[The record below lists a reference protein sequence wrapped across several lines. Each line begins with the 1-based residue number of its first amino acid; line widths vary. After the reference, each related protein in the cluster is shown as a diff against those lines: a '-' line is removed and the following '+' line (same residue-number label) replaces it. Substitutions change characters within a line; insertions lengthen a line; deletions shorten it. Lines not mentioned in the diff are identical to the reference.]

1 MESAKINDL
10 FVIQTNSKLKAKEGK
25 KEGQYP
31 FYTSGEEIKYLD
43 TFQFNTRGL
52 IIGKGGNPNWR
63 FANGMFSM
71 STDCCLLTA
80 NQESVD
86 IEYVYYYLCAFP
98 TIMQRLYKG
107 VGIKHISL
115 ADIKNIEIEYPPI
128 EVQRTIVSVLSFL
141 DAVIKKRQINV
152 VKNIPELLKS
162 YYSQLVDNNVW
173 DKVRISDIATEIKS
187 GPFGTQLHVSQF
199 SDKGEIYVYG
209 IDDLTKKVPKTRYLS
224 IAELDKYERY
234 LVHGDDVLISIMGT
248 VGRTKVV
255 PKDIGLAINTKHL
268 VDITLNQ
275 DLCKPYF
282 LAYTLENDRK
292 VRRQIESSKHG
303 AVMSAINMSDVKN
316 LKITLPSIKVQ
327 MYFEE
332 VYHQVKDIQKC
343 MEEEIQLLK
352 ELRKSLLAKYFR
364 ENNLLNAS
372 FSVTKKQKI
381 TSDSDIDSLLTI
393 INEGGFSNLSN
404 YDEMRSLLYYYIG
417 KEVVEQY
424 YDKKT
429 KKVKL
434 RKIGR
439 AHV

>member
-43 TFQFNTRGL
+43 TFQCNTRGL

-80 NQESVD
+80 KQESVD

-162 YYSQLVDNNVW
+162 YYLQLVDNNVW

-209 IDDLTKKVPKTRYLS
+209 IDDLTKKDPKNRYLS
-224 IAELDKYERY
+224 IVELDKYKRY

-303 AVMSAINMSDVKN
+303 AVMSAINMADVKN
-316 LKITLPSIKVQ
+316 LMITLPSIKVQ

-434 RKIGR
+434 RKK
-439 AHV
+439 

>member
-31 FYTSGEEIKYLD
+31 FFTSGEEIKYLD
-43 TFQFNTRGL
+43 TFQCNTQGL

-63 FANGMFSM
+63 FAKGMFSM

-80 NQESVD
+80 KQESVD

-199 SDKGEIYVYG
+199 SDKGDIYVYG
-209 IDDLTKKVPKTRYLS
+209 IDDLTKKAPKTRYLS
-224 IAELDKYERY
+224 IVELDKYKRY

-255 PKDIGLAINTKHL
+255 PQDIGLAINTKHL

-316 LKITLPSIKVQ
+316 LMITLPSIKVQ

-364 ENNLLNAS
+364 ENNPLNAS

-381 TSDSDIDSLLTI
+381 TSGSDIDSLLTI
-393 INEGGFSNLSN
+393 INKGGFSNLSN

-434 RKIGR
+434 RKK
-439 AHV
+439 

>member
-173 DKVRISDIATEIKS
+173 DKVIISYIATEIKS

-434 RKIGR
+434 RKK
-439 AHV
+439 

>member
-43 TFQFNTRGL
+43 TFQLNTRGL

-80 NQESVD
+80 NQEFVD

-152 VKNIPELLKS
+152 VENIPELLKS

-282 LAYTLENDRK
+282 LAYILENDRK

-332 VYHQVKDIQKC
+332 VYHQVKVIQKC

-364 ENNLLNAS
+364 ENNPLNAS

-434 RKIGR
+434 RKK
-439 AHV
+439 

>member
-43 TFQFNTRGL
+43 TFQCNTRGL

-80 NQESVD
+80 KQESVD

-199 SDKGEIYVYG
+199 RDKGEIYVYG
-209 IDDLTKKVPKTRYLS
+209 IDDLTKKAPKTRYLS
-224 IAELDKYERY
+224 TVELNKYKRY

-282 LAYTLENDRK
+282 LAYTLENNRK
-292 VRRQIESSKHG
+292 VRQQIESSKHG

-316 LKITLPSIKVQ
+316 LMITLPSIKVQ

-364 ENNLLNAS
+364 ENNPLNAS

-381 TSDSDIDSLLTI
+381 TSGSDIDSLLTI

-417 KEVVEQY
+417 KDVVEQY

-434 RKIGR
+434 RKK
-439 AHV
+439 

>member
-80 NQESVD
+80 NQEFVD

-162 YYSQLVDNNVW
+162 YYLQLVDNNVW

-282 LAYTLENDRK
+282 LAYTLENNRK
-292 VRRQIESSKHG
+292 VRQQIESSKHG

-316 LKITLPSIKVQ
+316 LMITLPSIKVQ

-332 VYHQVKDIQKC
+332 VYHQVKVIQKC

-364 ENNLLNAS
+364 ENNPLNAS

-404 YDEMRSLLYYYIG
+404 YDEMRRLLYYYIG
-417 KEVVEQY
+417 KDVVEQY

-434 RKIGR
+434 RKK
-439 AHV
+439 

>member
-43 TFQFNTRGL
+43 TFQCNTRGL

-63 FANGMFSM
+63 FAKGMFSM

-80 NQESVD
+80 KQESVD

-199 SDKGEIYVYG
+199 SDKGDIYVYG
-209 IDDLTKKVPKTRYLS
+209 IDDLTKKAPKTRYLS
-224 IAELDKYERY
+224 IVELDKYKRY

-316 LKITLPSIKVQ
+316 LMITLPSIKVQ

-364 ENNLLNAS
+364 ENNPLNAS

-381 TSDSDIDSLLTI
+381 TSGSDIDSLLTI
-393 INEGGFSNLSN
+393 INKGGFSNLSN

-434 RKIGR
+434 RKK
-439 AHV
+439 

>member
-43 TFQFNTRGL
+43 TFQCNTRGL

-80 NQESVD
+80 NQEFVD

-199 SDKGEIYVYG
+199 RDKGEIYVYG
-209 IDDLTKKVPKTRYLS
+209 IDDLTKKTPKTRYLS
-224 IAELDKYERY
+224 IAELDKYKRY

-282 LAYTLENDRK
+282 LAYTLENDCK

-316 LKITLPSIKVQ
+316 LMITLPSIKVQ

-364 ENNLLNAS
+364 ENNPLNAS

-381 TSDSDIDSLLTI
+381 TSGSDIDSLLTI

-417 KEVVEQY
+417 KDVVEQY

-434 RKIGR
+434 RKK
-439 AHV
+439 

>member
-43 TFQFNTRGL
+43 TFQCNTRGL

-63 FANGMFSM
+63 FAKGMFSM

-80 NQESVD
+80 KQESVD

-141 DAVIKKRQINV
+141 DAIIKKRQISV

-173 DKVRISDIATEIKS
+173 DRVRISDILAKIKS

-209 IDDLTKKVPKTRYLS
+209 IDDLTKKAPKTRYLS
-224 IAELDKYERY
+224 IVELDKYKRY
-234 LVHGDDVLISIMGT
+234 RVNGDDVLISIMGT

-292 VRRQIESSKHG
+292 VKRQIESSKHG

-316 LKITLPSIKVQ
+316 LMITLPSIKVQ

-343 MEEEIQLLK
+343 MEEEIHLLK

-364 ENNLLNAS
+364 ENNPLNAS

-417 KEVVEQY
+417 KDVVEQY

-434 RKIGR
+434 RKK
-439 AHV
+439 

>member
-43 TFQFNTRGL
+43 TFQCNTRGL

-80 NQESVD
+80 KQESVD

-209 IDDLTKKVPKTRYLS
+209 IDDLTKKTPKTRYLS
-224 IAELDKYERY
+224 IAELDKYKRY

-282 LAYTLENDRK
+282 LAYTLENDCK

-316 LKITLPSIKVQ
+316 LMITLPSIKVQ

-364 ENNLLNAS
+364 ENNPLNAS

-381 TSDSDIDSLLTI
+381 TSGSDIDSLLTI

-417 KEVVEQY
+417 KDVVEQY

-434 RKIGR
+434 RKK
-439 AHV
+439 

>member
-43 TFQFNTRGL
+43 TFQCNTRGL

-63 FANGMFSM
+63 FAKGMFSM

-80 NQESVD
+80 KQESVD

-141 DAVIKKRQINV
+141 DAIIKKRQISV

-173 DKVRISDIATEIKS
+173 DKVRISDILVKIKS

-292 VRRQIESSKHG
+292 VKRQIESSKHG

-316 LKITLPSIKVQ
+316 LMITLPSIKVQ

-364 ENNLLNAS
+364 ENNPLNAS

-417 KEVVEQY
+417 KDVVEQY

-434 RKIGR
+434 RKK
-439 AHV
+439 

>member
-43 TFQFNTRGL
+43 TFQCNTRGL

-80 NQESVD
+80 KQESVD

-162 YYSQLVDNNVW
+162 YYLQLVDNNVW

-209 IDDLTKKVPKTRYLS
+209 IDDLTKKDPKNRYLS
-224 IAELDKYERY
+224 IVELDKYKRY

-303 AVMSAINMSDVKN
+303 AVMSAINMADVKN
-316 LKITLPSIKVQ
+316 LRITLPSIKVQ

-381 TSDSDIDSLLTI
+381 TRRSPQRRGNSL
-393 INEGGFSNLSN
+393 
-404 YDEMRSLLYYYIG
+404 D
-417 KEVVEQY
+417 
-424 YDKKT
+424 
-429 KKVKL
+429 
-434 RKIGR
+434 
-439 AHV
+439 

>member
-80 NQESVD
+80 NQEFVD

-162 YYSQLVDNNVW
+162 YYLQLVDNNVW

-199 SDKGEIYVYG
+199 RDKGEIYVYG

-224 IAELDKYERY
+224 TVELNKYKRY

-282 LAYTLENDRK
+282 LAYTLENNRK
-292 VRRQIESSKHG
+292 VRQQIESSKHG

-332 VYHQVKDIQKC
+332 VYHQVKVIQKC

-364 ENNLLNAS
+364 ENNPLNAS

-381 TSDSDIDSLLTI
+381 TSGSDIDSLLTI

-434 RKIGR
+434 RKK
-439 AHV
+439 

>member
-10 FVIQTNSKLKAKEGK
+10 FVIQTNSKLKANEGK

-43 TFQFNTRGL
+43 TFQCNTRGL

-63 FANGMFSM
+63 FAKGMFSM

-80 NQESVD
+80 KQESVD

-115 ADIKNIEIEYPPI
+115 SDIKNIEIEYPPI

-141 DAVIKKRQINV
+141 DAVIKKRQISV
-152 VKNIPELLKS
+152 AKNIPELLKS

-173 DKVRISDIATEIKS
+173 DKVRISDILVKIKS

-292 VRRQIESSKHG
+292 VKRQIESSKHG

-316 LKITLPSIKVQ
+316 LMITLPSIKVQ

-364 ENNLLNAS
+364 ENNPLNAS

-417 KEVVEQY
+417 KDVVEQY

-434 RKIGR
+434 RKK
-439 AHV
+439 

>member
-43 TFQFNTRGL
+43 TFQLNTRGL

-80 NQESVD
+80 NQEFVD

-199 SDKGEIYVYG
+199 RDKGEIYVYG
-209 IDDLTKKVPKTRYLS
+209 IDDLTKKAPKTRYLS
-224 IAELDKYERY
+224 TVELNKYKRY

-282 LAYTLENDRK
+282 LAYTLENDCK

-316 LKITLPSIKVQ
+316 LMITLPSIKVQ

-343 MEEEIQLLK
+343 MEKEIQLLK

-364 ENNLLNAS
+364 EKNPLNAS

-381 TSDSDIDSLLTI
+381 TSGSDIDSLLTI

-417 KEVVEQY
+417 KDVVEQY

-434 RKIGR
+434 RKK
-439 AHV
+439 

>member
-43 TFQFNTRGL
+43 TFQCNTRGL

-80 NQESVD
+80 NQEFVD

-199 SDKGEIYVYG
+199 RDKGEIYVYG
-209 IDDLTKKVPKTRYLS
+209 IDDLTKKAPKTRYLS
-224 IAELDKYERY
+224 TVELNKYKRY

-282 LAYTLENDRK
+282 LAYTLENNRK
-292 VRRQIESSKHG
+292 VRQQIESSKHG

-316 LKITLPSIKVQ
+316 LMITLPSIKVQ

-364 ENNLLNAS
+364 ENNPLNAS

-381 TSDSDIDSLLTI
+381 TSGSDIDSLLTI

-434 RKIGR
+434 RKK
-439 AHV
+439 

>member
-10 FVIQTNSKLKAKEGK
+10 FVIQTNSKLKANEGK
-25 KEGQYP
+25 KVGQYP

-43 TFQFNTRGL
+43 TFQCNTQGL

-63 FANGMFSM
+63 FAKGMFSM

-80 NQESVD
+80 KQESVD

-199 SDKGEIYVYG
+199 SDKGDIYVYG
-209 IDDLTKKVPKTRYLS
+209 IDDLTKKAPKTRYLS
-224 IAELDKYERY
+224 IVELDKYKRY

-292 VRRQIESSKHG
+292 VRQQIESSKHG

-316 LKITLPSIKVQ
+316 LMITLPSIKVQ

-364 ENNLLNAS
+364 ENNPLNAS

-381 TSDSDIDSLLTI
+381 TSGSDIDSLLTI
-393 INEGGFSNLSN
+393 INKGGFSNLSN

-434 RKIGR
+434 RKK
-439 AHV
+439 

>member
-10 FVIQTNSKLKAKEGK
+10 FVIKTNSKLKANEGK
-25 KEGQYP
+25 KVGQYP

-80 NQESVD
+80 KQESVD

-199 SDKGEIYVYG
+199 RDKGEIYVYG
-209 IDDLTKKVPKTRYLS
+209 IDDLTKNVPKTRYLS

-434 RKIGR
+434 RKK
-439 AHV
+439 

>member
-43 TFQFNTRGL
+43 TFQCNTRGL

-80 NQESVD
+80 NQEFVD

-199 SDKGEIYVYG
+199 RDKGEIYVYG
-209 IDDLTKKVPKTRYLS
+209 IDDLTKKAPKTRYLS
-224 IAELDKYERY
+224 TVELNKYKRY

-282 LAYTLENDRK
+282 LAYTLENNRK
-292 VRRQIESSKHG
+292 VRQQIESSKHG

-316 LKITLPSIKVQ
+316 LMITLPSIKVQ

-364 ENNLLNAS
+364 ENNPLNAS

-381 TSDSDIDSLLTI
+381 TSGSDIDSLLTI
-393 INEGGFSNLSN
+393 INKGGFSNLSN

-434 RKIGR
+434 RKK
-439 AHV
+439 

>member
-80 NQESVD
+80 NQEFVD

-332 VYHQVKDIQKC
+332 VYHQVKVIQKC

-364 ENNLLNAS
+364 ENNPLNAS

-434 RKIGR
+434 RKK
-439 AHV
+439 

>member
-43 TFQFNTRGL
+43 TFQCNTRGL

-80 NQESVD
+80 NQEFVD

-162 YYSQLVDNNVW
+162 YYLQLVDNNVW

-332 VYHQVKDIQKC
+332 VYHQVKVIQKC

-364 ENNLLNAS
+364 ENNPLNAS

-434 RKIGR
+434 RKK
-439 AHV
+439 

>member
-1 MESAKINDL
+1 MVSAKINDL
-10 FVIQTNSKLKAKEGK
+10 FDIQTNSKLKANEGK
-25 KEGQYP
+25 KVGQYS

-43 TFQFNTRGL
+43 TFQFNTQGL

-63 FANGMFSM
+63 FAKGMFSM

-80 NQESVD
+80 KQESVD

-162 YYSQLVDNNVW
+162 YYLQLVDNNVW

-332 VYHQVKDIQKC
+332 VYHQVKVIQKC

-364 ENNLLNAS
+364 ENNPLNAS

-434 RKIGR
+434 RKK
-439 AHV
+439 

>member
-10 FVIQTNSKLKAKEGK
+10 FDIQTNSKLKANEGK
-25 KEGQYP
+25 KVGQYS

-43 TFQFNTRGL
+43 TFQFNTQGL

-63 FANGMFSM
+63 FAKGMFSM

-80 NQESVD
+80 KQESVD

-141 DAVIKKRQINV
+141 DAVIRKRQVNV

-162 YYSQLVDNNVW
+162 YYLQLVDNNVW

-209 IDDLTKKVPKTRYLS
+209 IDDLTKKDPKNRYLS
-224 IAELDKYERY
+224 IVELDKYKRY

-282 LAYTLENDRK
+282 LAYTLENDCK

-364 ENNLLNAS
+364 ENNPLNAS

-434 RKIGR
+434 RKK
-439 AHV
+439 

>member
-43 TFQFNTRGL
+43 TFQLNTRGL

-80 NQESVD
+80 NQEFVD

-199 SDKGEIYVYG
+199 RDKGEIYVYG
-209 IDDLTKKVPKTRYLS
+209 IDDLTKKAPKTRYLS
-224 IAELDKYERY
+224 IVELDKYKRY

-282 LAYTLENDRK
+282 LAYTLENDCK

-316 LKITLPSIKVQ
+316 LMITLPSIKVQ

-343 MEEEIQLLK
+343 MEKEIQLLK

-364 ENNLLNAS
+364 EKNPLNAS

-381 TSDSDIDSLLTI
+381 TSGSDIDSLLTI

-417 KEVVEQY
+417 KDVVEQY

-434 RKIGR
+434 RKK
-439 AHV
+439 

>member
-43 TFQFNTRGL
+43 TFQCNTRGL

-80 NQESVD
+80 NQEFVD

-199 SDKGEIYVYG
+199 RDKGEIYVYG

-434 RKIGR
+434 RKK
-439 AHV
+439 

>member
-43 TFQFNTRGL
+43 TFQCNTRGL

-80 NQESVD
+80 KQESVD

-209 IDDLTKKVPKTRYLS
+209 IDDLTKKDPRNRYLS
-224 IAELDKYERY
+224 IVELDKYKRY

-255 PKDIGLAINTKHL
+255 PKNIGLAINTKHL

-303 AVMSAINMSDVKN
+303 AVMSAINMADVKN
-316 LKITLPSIKVQ
+316 LMITLPSIKVQ

-372 FSVTKKQKI
+372 FSVTKKQKT

-434 RKIGR
+434 RKK
-439 AHV
+439 

>member
-43 TFQFNTRGL
+43 TFQCNTRGL

-80 NQESVD
+80 KQESVD

-224 IAELDKYERY
+224 IAELDKYEKY

-292 VRRQIESSKHG
+292 VRQQIESSKHG

-316 LKITLPSIKVQ
+316 LMITLPSIKVQ

-364 ENNLLNAS
+364 ENNPLNAS

-381 TSDSDIDSLLTI
+381 TSGSDIDSLLTI
-393 INEGGFSNLSN
+393 INKGGFSNLSN

-417 KEVVEQY
+417 KDVVEQY
-424 YDKKT
+424 YDEKT

-434 RKIGR
+434 RKK
-439 AHV
+439 

>member
-10 FVIQTNSKLKAKEGK
+10 FVIQTNSKLKANEGK
-25 KEGQYP
+25 KVGQYP

-80 NQESVD
+80 KQESVD

-199 SDKGEIYVYG
+199 RDKGEIYVYG
-209 IDDLTKKVPKTRYLS
+209 IDDLTKNVPKTRYLS

-275 DLCKPYF
+275 DFCKPYF

-434 RKIGR
+434 RKK
-439 AHV
+439 

>member
-10 FVIQTNSKLKAKEGK
+10 FVIQTNSKLKANEGK
-25 KEGQYP
+25 KVGQYP

-80 NQESVD
+80 KQESVD
-86 IEYVYYYLCAFP
+86 IEYVYYYLCAIP
-98 TIMQRLYKG
+98 IVMQRLYKG

-141 DAVIKKRQINV
+141 DAIIKKRQISV

-199 SDKGEIYVYG
+199 KDKGEIYIYG
-209 IDDLTKKVPKTRYLS
+209 IDDLTKKAPKTRYLS
-224 IAELDKYERY
+224 IEEKDKYKRY

-275 DLCKPYF
+275 ELCKPYF

-292 VRRQIESSKHG
+292 VKRQIESSKHG

-332 VYHQVKDIQKC
+332 VYH
-343 MEEEIQLLK
+343 
-352 ELRKSLLAKYFR
+352 
-364 ENNLLNAS
+364 
-372 FSVTKKQKI
+372 
-381 TSDSDIDSLLTI
+381 
-393 INEGGFSNLSN
+393 
-404 YDEMRSLLYYYIG
+404 
-417 KEVVEQY
+417 
-424 YDKKT
+424 
-429 KKVKL
+429 
-434 RKIGR
+434 
-439 AHV
+439 

>member
-282 LAYTLENDRK
+282 LAYTLENDCK

-316 LKITLPSIKVQ
+316 LMITLPSIKVQ

-364 ENNLLNAS
+364 ENNPLNAS

-381 TSDSDIDSLLTI
+381 TSGSDIDSLLTI

-417 KEVVEQY
+417 KDVVEQY
-424 YDKKT
+424 YDKET

-434 RKIGR
+434 RKK
-439 AHV
+439 

>member
-10 FVIQTNSKLKAKEGK
+10 FDIQTNSKLKANEGK
-25 KEGQYP
+25 KVGQYS

-43 TFQFNTRGL
+43 TFQFNTQGL

-63 FANGMFSM
+63 FAKGMFSM

-80 NQESVD
+80 KQESVD

-162 YYSQLVDNNVW
+162 YYLQLVDNNVW

-292 VRRQIESSKHG
+292 VRQQIESSKHG

-332 VYHQVKDIQKC
+332 VYHQVKVIQKC

-364 ENNLLNAS
+364 ENNPLNAS

-434 RKIGR
+434 RKK
-439 AHV
+439 

>member
-43 TFQFNTRGL
+43 TFQCNTRGL

-80 NQESVD
+80 KQESVD

-115 ADIKNIEIEYPPI
+115 SDIKNIEIEYPPI

-141 DAVIKKRQINV
+141 DAVIKKRQISV

-173 DKVRISDIATEIKS
+173 DKVRISDILVKIKS
-187 GPFGTQLHVSQF
+187 GPFGTQLHVCQF

-282 LAYTLENDRK
+282 LAYTLENDHK
-292 VRRQIESSKHG
+292 VKRQIESSKHG

-364 ENNLLNAS
+364 ENNPLNAS

-417 KEVVEQY
+417 KDVVEQY

-434 RKIGR
+434 RKK
-439 AHV
+439 

>member
-162 YYSQLVDNNVW
+162 YYLQLVDNNVW

-332 VYHQVKDIQKC
+332 VYHQVKVIQKC

-364 ENNLLNAS
+364 ENNPLNAS

-434 RKIGR
+434 RKK
-439 AHV
+439 

>member
-10 FVIQTNSKLKAKEGK
+10 FDIQTNSKLKANEGK
-25 KEGQYP
+25 KVGQYS

-43 TFQFNTRGL
+43 TFQFNTQGL

-63 FANGMFSM
+63 FAKGMFSM

-80 NQESVD
+80 KQESVD

-162 YYSQLVDNNVW
+162 YYLQLVDNNVW
-173 DKVRISDIATEIKS
+173 DKVRISDIATEMKS

-332 VYHQVKDIQKC
+332 VYHQVKVIQKC

-364 ENNLLNAS
+364 ENNPLNAS

-381 TSDSDIDSLLTI
+381 TSGSDIDSLLTI
-393 INEGGFSNLSN
+393 INKGGFSNLSN

-417 KEVVEQY
+417 KDVVEQY

-434 RKIGR
+434 RKK
-439 AHV
+439 

>member
-1 MESAKINDL
+1 M
-10 FVIQTNSKLKAKEGK
+10 
-25 KEGQYP
+25 
-31 FYTSGEEIKYLD
+31 D

-80 NQESVD
+80 KQESVD
-86 IEYVYYYLCAFP
+86 IEYVYYYLCAIP
-98 TIMQRLYKG
+98 IVMQRLYKG

-141 DAVIKKRQINV
+141 DAIIKKRQISV

-199 SDKGEIYVYG
+199 RDKGEIYVYG
-209 IDDLTKKVPKTRYLS
+209 IDDLTKKAPKTRYLS
-224 IAELDKYERY
+224 IVELDKYKRY
-234 LVHGDDVLISIMGT
+234 RVNGDDVLISIMGT

-275 DLCKPYF
+275 ELCKPYF

-303 AVMSAINMSDVKN
+303 AVMSAINMSDVKK
-316 LKITLPSIKVQ
+316 LMITLPSIKVQ
-327 MYFEE
+327 MFFEE

-343 MEEEIQLLK
+343 MDEEIQLLK

-364 ENNLLNAS
+364 ENNPLNAS
-372 FSVTKKQKI
+372 FSVAKKQKI
-381 TSDSDIDSLLTI
+381 TSGSDIDSLLTI

-417 KEVVEQY
+417 KDVVEQY

-429 KKVKL
+429 KKLKL
-434 RKIGR
+434 RYK
-439 AHV
+439 

>member
-43 TFQFNTRGL
+43 TFQCNTRGL

-63 FANGMFSM
+63 FATGMFSM

-80 NQESVD
+80 KQESVD

-162 YYSQLVDNNVW
+162 YYLQLVDNNVW

-199 SDKGEIYVYG
+199 RDKGEIYVYG

-364 ENNLLNAS
+364 ENNPLNAS

-381 TSDSDIDSLLTI
+381 TSGSDIDSLLTI
-393 INEGGFSNLSN
+393 INKGGFSNLSN

-434 RKIGR
+434 RKK
-439 AHV
+439 